1 MQRRFTSGISAGEA
15 ADWLAPLQADDCSP
29 KDETALGAR
38 PIAGPGRVI
47 AFEAMRAIW
56 ENVGA
61 LSREFPTGEI
71 RRSPELRG
79 VRIIEIN

>member
-29 KDETALGAR
+29 KDEAAFGAR
-38 PIAGPGRVI
+38 PIAGPGSAN
-47 AFEAMRAIW
+47 AFEAVHAIW
-56 ENVGA
+56 ESVGA

-79 VRIIEIN
+79 VRIIENN